1 MCVFVVQQAD
11 EVPNL
16 VNNDKIVVTVTYRVA
31 GLVVS
36 QKVYVWTLIIPT
48 PELIDVA
55 YSPGAGSPAFDKDT
69 FEYLLT
75 LETGTTSTA
84 VNLTKEP
91 GDLTT
96 DILHVSNAAGSNV
109 TICNDCAYVVQV
121 GG

>member
-1 MCVFVVQQAD
+1 M
-11 EVPNL
+11 
-16 VNNDKIVVTVTYRVA
+16 
-31 GLVVS
+31 
-36 QKVYVWTLIIPT
+36 
-48 PELIDVA
+48 A
-55 YSPGAGSPAFDKDT
+55 YSPGTGSPAFDKDT

-109 TICNDCAYVVQV
+109 TICNDCAYLVQV
-121 GG
+121 GRRTQPRARATQDHQGHRTRHEVHEHPALENAATSWN